1 MVGWVLDLDTAMHRN
16 LTRLRLVQVCRSVI
30 INIPSIINYS
40 LQGGSESDPGSFLMA
55 IVDGIGRDFNFNKR

>member
-1 MVGWVLDLDTAMHRN
+1 MLIRVGVGWVLLDLDTAMHRN

-55 IVDGIGRDFNFNKR
+55 IVAGMG